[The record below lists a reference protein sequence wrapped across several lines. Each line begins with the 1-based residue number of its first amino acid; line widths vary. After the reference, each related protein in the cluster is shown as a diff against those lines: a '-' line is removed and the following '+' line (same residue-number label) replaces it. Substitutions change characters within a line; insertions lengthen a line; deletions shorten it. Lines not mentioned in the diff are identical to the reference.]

1 MLLKRFYDD
10 QLAQASYL
18 IGCAATGESIVI
30 DANRD
35 VQQYI
40 DAASDEGMR
49 ITHVTETH
57 IHADFV
63 SGSRE
68 LAERTGGRLHLSV
81 EGGPDW
87 QYTFPEAAGA
97 VQLRDR
103 SRFKVGNI
111 IFDALHT
118 PGHTPEHLSFL
129 VTDGAASTE
138 PYAIFTGDFVFIGD
152 VGRPDLLEKAAKVA
166 NTMDAAARTLYHAL
180 ATFRALPEFVQVY
193 PGHGAGSAC
202 GKSLGALP
210 SSTVGYELR
219 TNWGLQPMT
228 EEAFVAAVLEG
239 QPAPPAYF
247 AQMKHVNKVGPA
259 ILGPL
264 VPVPM
269 LAPAELPKGRTS
281 GAVLVDVRPATDFAM
296 GHLAG
301 SLNIP
306 FGKSFVTWAG
316 WLLPYHEDLYLI
328 AADARQAD
336 AARTAL
342 TFIGLDRVTGY
353 FDAVTLEA
361 ERQARGGLLPTVLQ
375 FDASAAATFLRA
387 ASPTVIDV
395 RNPAEF
401 AAGHLVGAHN
411 IPLGEL
417 PHRLAELPIG
427 APLLVHCAG
436 GARSA
441 IAASVLLRA
450 GFLDLTNLIGGY
462 SAWLRAGLP
471 VESGPVLATAG
482 AA

>member
-1 MLLKRFYDD
+1 
-10 QLAQASYL
+10 
-18 IGCAATGESIVI
+18 
-30 DANRD
+30 
-35 VQQYI
+35 
-40 DAASDEGMR
+40 
-49 ITHVTETH
+49 
-57 IHADFV
+57 
-63 SGSRE
+63 
-68 LAERTGGRLHLSV
+68 
-81 EGGPDW
+81 
-87 QYTFPEAAGA
+87 
-97 VQLRDR
+97 
-103 SRFKVGNI
+103 
-111 IFDALHT
+111 
-118 PGHTPEHLSFL
+118 
-129 VTDGAASTE
+129 
-138 PYAIFTGDFVFIGD
+138 
-152 VGRPDLLEKAAKVA
+152 
-166 NTMDAAARTLYHAL
+166 
-180 ATFRALPEFVQVY
+180 
-193 PGHGAGSAC
+193 
-202 GKSLGALP
+202 
-210 SSTVGYELR
+210 
-219 TNWGLQPMT
+219 
-228 EEAFVAAVLEG
+228 
-239 QPAPPAYF
+239 
-247 AQMKHVNKVGPA
+247 
-259 ILGPL
+259 
-264 VPVPM
+264 VPM

-328 AADARQAD
+328 AADAQQAN

-361 ERQARGGLLPTVLQ
+361 ERQARGGLLPTVPQ